1 MKILFVTDKYYP
13 KPLANAVCVQ
23 SVIDCLTEQG
33 VKVDVLAFKDSGIDL
48 PKSFHGAR
56 VEGIVPSIEFRLFY
70 YGRSGH
76 RRTLR
81 KAASVAGSV
90 LSKFKKVIYLPWFP
104 MNSIFF
110 PHRLKNRISRLYEE
124 NCYDAVVTA
133 MAPFDGAMAGLLFSK
148 EHPETNWIVYALDT
162 IENKSF
168 PFLPRILVEGR
179 FWFSRFVKQS
189 DLCIVMRSRMDWYK
203 SRGYCT
209 MAKNLQVSD
218 IPLLIK
224 KRGVVTAESY
234 DFGDGDEHW
243 VYAGSLNPPHYR
255 YDDLI
260 RYFKSLPCDKN
271 RVLHFYSGGNGFE
284 PLKAIAAAS
293 DGTIRCHDFVSH
305 GELERILKAA
315 DVLVSMKY
323 SDQISAKIFEYMS
336 YGKPILH
343 VSGTDSD
350 PNIRYLFRYG
360 RGLVLHSEDPES
372 LNEEKLATW
381 VRCGCNTVEE
391 SDEKQIEETF
401 IENTPEYTCQ
411 MILNFLN
418 QAPKGMSEHDRN

>member
-33 VKVDVLAFKDSGIDL
+33 VKVDVLAFKDSGVDL
-48 PKSFHGAR
+48 PKSYHDAR
-56 VEGIVPSIEFRLFY
+56 VEGIVPSIEFRLSY

-76 RRTLR
+76 HRTLR

-104 MNSIFF
+104 MNSLIF
-110 PHRLKNRISRLYEE
+110 PYRLKNRISRLYEE

-133 MAPFDGAMAGLLFSK
+133 MAPFDGAMAGFLFSK

-162 IENKSF
+162 IENMSF
-168 PFLPRILVEGR
+168 PFLPRNLVEGR
-179 FWFSRFVKQS
+179 FWFSRFVKRS

-224 KRGVVTAESY
+224 KRDVVTAESY

-260 RYFKSLPCDKN
+260 RYFKSLPQNKK

-284 PLKAIAAAS
+284 ALKAIADVSGGA
-293 DGTIRCHDFVSH
+293 IRCRDYVPH
-305 GELERILKAA
+305 GELERILMTA

-336 YGKPILH
+336 YGKPVLH
-343 VSGTDSD
+343 VSGTDND
-350 PNIRYLFRYG
+350 PDIRYISRYG
-360 RGLVLHSEDPES
+360 RGLVLHSEDPDS
-372 LNEEKLATW
+372 LNEDKLVTW
-381 VRCGCNTVEE
+381 IGRGCHADNG
-391 SDEKQIEETF
+391 SDNRPIEE
-401 IENTPEYTCQ
+401 ILVENTPEHTCR
-411 MILNFLN
+411 MILDFIKI
-418 QAPKGMSEHDRN
+418 ASKGHIS

>member
-1 MKILFVTDKYYP
+1 MKILFVTDKFYP

-23 SVIDCLTEQG
+23 SVVDCLTEQG
-33 VKVDVLAFKDSGIDL
+33 VEVDILAFKDSGVEL
-48 PKSFHGAR
+48 PKQYHSAR

-70 YGRSGH
+70 YGRSGQH
-76 RRTLR
+76 GALGELANRV
-81 KAASVAGSV
+81 ASA
-90 LSKFKKVIYLPWFP
+90 LSKAKKIIYLPWFP
-104 MNSIFF
+104 MNSFVF
-110 PHRLKNRISRLYEE
+110 PCRLKRKISQLYKTC
-124 NCYDAVVTA
+124 NYDAVVTA
-133 MAPFDGAMAGLLFSK
+133 MAPFDGAMAGYLFSK
-148 EHPETNWIVYALDT
+148 ANPDVNWILYALDT
-162 IENKSF
+162 IKSTARSSVF
-168 PFLPRILVEGR
+168 GSLVEGK

-189 DLCIVMRSRMDWYK
+189 DLCIVMRSRMDWYE
-203 SRGYCT
+203 SRGYCN
-209 MAKNLQVSD
+209 MAKNLQASD

-224 KRGVVTAESY
+224 KRDVATAENY
-234 DFGDGDEHW
+234 DFGVGDEHW

-255 YDDLI
+255 YDDII

-305 GELERILKAA
+305 EELEQILKAA

-336 YGKPILH
+336 YGKPVLH

-350 PNIRYLFRYG
+350 PNIRYLSRYG

-381 VRCGCNTVEE
+381 VRCGFNTVDR
-391 SDEKQIEETF
+391 SDEKQIEEMF

-418 QAPKGMSEHDRN
+418 QAPKGMPERDRN